1 LYATHHW
8 FILIFSNSMKRI
20 KYLGIEI
27 VLVVIITGVI
37 LIILNVLNIL

>member
-1 LYATHHW
+1 LYATHHI
-8 FILIFSNSMKRI
+8 FIPIFSNMKRI

-27 VLVVIITGVI
+27 ALVVIITGVI